1 MLRNRKLLAVRK
13 LDVSAHRDILNKI
26 KQRLA
31 AGAGRKSEVSLAK
44 SRLALSVARLERA
57 EGDLKNS
64 GDSYI
69 RVIGCAADN
78 NIRDPST
85 PTNLPHNT
93 HAAQDL
99 AMLSNPTLKVLMSR
113 VEAQAAAVGVAR
125 SAFYPEFTLD
135 LIAAYNNNLDG
146 VTGRNEEK
154 LAMVRMTYN
163 LFNGGSDLANLR
175 AAKNRRIATIQ
186 ELADATRNVYEDV
199 ALSHNDLYAAKD
211 RLPSLREHRDES
223 LNVFEAY
230 VKQFKLGQRTL
241 FDLLNAQS
249 EYYDARSNYIDGQY
263 DVKVNS
269 YRLLASMGM
278 LSSTMASQTA

>member
-1 MLRNRKLLAVRK
+1 MH
-13 LDVSAHRDILNKI
+13 D
-26 KQRLA
+26 
-31 AGAGRKSEVSLAK
+31 
-44 SRLALSVARLERA
+44 
-57 EGDLKNS
+57 
-64 GDSYI
+64 
-69 RVIGCAADN
+69 
-78 NIRDPST
+78 
-85 PTNLPHNT
+85 
-93 HAAQDL
+93 AQDV

-186 ELADATRNVYEDV
+186 ELADATRNVHEDV
-199 ALSHNDLYAAKD
+199 ALSLNDLDTAKD

-223 LNVFEAY
+223 LNVYEAY

-249 EYYDARSNYIDGQY
+249 EYYDARSNYIDGRY
-263 DVKVNS
+263 DIKVNG
-269 YRLLASMGM
+269 YRLLASMGV
-278 LSSTMASQTA
+278 LSTTMASQTA